1 MNNYNCLDL
10 NIIKDGPFVRRK
22 FLDMELCQIDK
33 LYLNE
38 LSNYNKILNQRN
50 ILLKNIYYAD
60 KNNKNDLI
68 NMLDIYDEQIIKSG
82 IKIIEKRKE
91 NIEEIKKYISDIYFK
106 ISDKKEKLVIK
117 YETEIEKE
125 TQKKTKC
132 VVLDVP
138 IPVRK
143 FVDLCNQIWIVTC
156 DEQVKLS
163 RLVDRGM
170 KLDEAKR
177 RIAVQMTDDE
187 YSELGDFVIDNSGSL
202 EELNE
207 KVDNLVIK
215 QLHERGIRI

>member
-1 MNNYNCLDL
+1 MFVLGISGGIGSGKSTVSGILEERGLRVLDADKISHEVTEANGIAIPEIEELFGKKAILADGSMNRKYVSSVVFNDNKKLDL
-10 NIIKDGPFVRRK
+10 
-22 FLDMELCQIDK
+22 
-33 LYLNE
+33 
-38 LSNYNKILNQRN
+38 LSSVIH
-50 ILLKNIYYAD
+50 
-60 KNNKNDLI
+60 
-68 NMLDIYDEQIIKSG
+68 
-82 IKIIEKRKE
+82 
-91 NIEEIKKYISDIYFK
+91 KYVFQYI
-106 ISDKKEKLVIK
+106 
-117 YETEIEKE
+117 ETEIEKE

-187 YSELGDFVIDNSGSL
+187 YSELGDFVIDNSSSL

-207 KVDNLVIK
+207 KVDNLVVK
-215 QLHERGIRI
+215 QLHERGIRV

>member
-1 MNNYNCLDL
+1 MFVLGISGGIGSGKSTVSGILEERGLRVLDADKISHEVTEANGIAIPEIEELFGKKAILSDGSMNRKYVSSVVFNDNKKLDL
-10 NIIKDGPFVRRK
+10 
-22 FLDMELCQIDK
+22 
-33 LYLNE
+33 
-38 LSNYNKILNQRN
+38 LSSVIH
-50 ILLKNIYYAD
+50 
-60 KNNKNDLI
+60 
-68 NMLDIYDEQIIKSG
+68 
-82 IKIIEKRKE
+82 
-91 NIEEIKKYISDIYFK
+91 KYVFQYI
-106 ISDKKEKLVIK
+106 
-117 YETEIEKE
+117 ETEIEKE

-187 YSELGDFVIDNSGSL
+187 YSELGDFVIDNSSSL

-207 KVDNLVIK
+207 KVDNLVVK
-215 QLHERGIRI
+215 QLHERGIRV